1 MASRVVS
8 IADVISL
15 VKQEKLAFAPGT
27 RFRYSNSSYV
37 VLAAILEK
45 LTGKTYVQCLKEMIL
60 DKCNMTHT
68 GATGIPPILP
78 GQAKGYMTN
87 EIGPVLENTEVVL
100 SCTGDGGLYM
110 DTHDL
115 LAFVRTLFRTNVLLS
130 DSGKLKFVTRPM
142 APQQL
147 TSWKDFASMGRH
159 AAAGGAPG
167 VSAVYAINMKAST
180 IMIVMS
186 NFDQG
191 TAEDLQSRIAAI
203 LFGMPLQPLHPPA
216 SKYLF
221 EVIRTKGGA
230 YFEQESEKEMRNS
243 GMEMDDDMV
252 LLSVGQ
258 ALRQADDNSNAISLY
273 KVYTARFPQIIFAWN
288 ELGECLVLAGEK
300 EKGRTCFQKALEI
313 QPNNGRA
320 LANLKK
326 LDK

>member
-1 MASRVVS
+1 
-8 IADVISL
+8 
-15 VKQEKLAFAPGT
+15 LAG
-27 RFRYSNSSYV
+27 
-37 VLAAILEK
+37 ILEK
-45 LTGKTYVQCLKEMIL
+45 ITGKPYVQSLREMIL
-60 DKCNMTHT
+60 DKCGMTHT

-87 EIGPVLENTEVVL
+87 EIGPVQENTEVVL

-115 LAFVRTLFRTNVLLS
+115 LAFVSTLFRTNKLLS
-130 DSGKLKFVTRPM
+130 DSGKLKFVARPM
-142 APQQL
+142 ARQQVS
-147 TSWKDFASMGRH
+147 SWNDFASMGRH

-167 VSAVYAINMKAST
+167 VSAVYAINMKTAT
-180 IMIVMS
+180 IMIIMS

-230 YFEQESEKEMRNS
+230 YFEQEFEKEMKYS

-258 ALRQADDNSNAISLY
+258 ALRQSGDNANAISLY
-273 KVYTARFPQIIFAWN
+273 KVYTTRFPNIIIAWN
-288 ELGECLVLAGEK
+288 ELGECLAISGEK
-300 EKGRTCFQKALEI
+300 DKARNCFRKALEI
-313 QPNNGRA
+313 NPMNRRA
-320 LANLKK
+320 KTGLEK